1 MICLSIFSFLQ
12 LDTHAPAVLRVNV
25 NAQMLPEFY
34 EAFGVQEGDGMY
46 VKPDDRLAVWGK

>member
-1 MICLSIFSFLQ
+1 MARIFLQ
-12 LDTHAPAVLRVNV
+12 LDTHAPSFLRVNV

-34 EAFGVQEGDGMY
+34 EAFAVQEGDGMY